1 MFQYRLPSK
10 HSMKISGCGHNKD
23 RRRMQIV
30 QQSQEYFLLISNNQ
44 MSKVNSIIGWMATFE
59 FVNFKVNLVVVKRR
73 RNMLV
78 FRLNIF

>member
-10 HSMKISGCGHNKD
+10 HSMKLSGCGHNKD

-44 MSKVNSIIGWMATFE
+44 MSKVNLIIGWMATFE
-59 FVNFKVNLVVVKRR
+59 FVNF
-73 RNMLV
+73 
-78 FRLNIF
+78 